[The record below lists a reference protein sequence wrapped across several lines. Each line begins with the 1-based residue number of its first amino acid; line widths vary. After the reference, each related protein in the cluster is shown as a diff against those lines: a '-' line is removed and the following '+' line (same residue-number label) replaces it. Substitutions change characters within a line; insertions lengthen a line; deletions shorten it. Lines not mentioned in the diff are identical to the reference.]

1 MKVRT
6 LVLASGTPSRCP
18 IGLGF
23 TGSGSAAQN
32 LALALRD
39 RGIAV
44 RTLGLIQ
51 VLAVSPSNDARY
63 RLAMTITAVLDIQ
76 LRLDAPADAETRVSS
91 ILSQTRA
98 RPGFLSADVVRD
110 LDDPRHLVVIEVWE
124 SFEADQAYRAWR
136 ATPEG
141 ASELG
146 ELTGGRTALTR
157 YEPTTI

>member
-1 MKVRT
+1 MTAHLLGDPIRLNKHSSARPT
-6 LVLASGTPSRCP
+6 ASSRFVTPGRLWTS
-18 IGLGF
+18 
-23 TGSGSAAQN
+23 TG
-32 LALALRD
+32 
-39 RGIAV
+39 
-44 RTLGLIQ
+44 
-51 VLAVSPSNDARY
+51 ARY
-63 RLAMTITAVLDIQ
+63 RRAMAITSVLDLQ
-76 LRLDAPADAETRVSS
+76 LRPDAPTDAEMRISS

-124 SFEADQAYRAWR
+124 SLAADEAYRGWR

-146 ELTGGRTALTR
+146 ELTGGQLTLRR